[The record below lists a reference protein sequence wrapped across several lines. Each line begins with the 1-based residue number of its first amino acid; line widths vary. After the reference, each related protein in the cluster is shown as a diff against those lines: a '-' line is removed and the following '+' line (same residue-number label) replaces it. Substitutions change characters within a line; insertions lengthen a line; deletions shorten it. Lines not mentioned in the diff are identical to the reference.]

1 MIRQLFTV
9 STMTLLSRILGFVR
23 DMVIARYFGASA
35 EADAFFVAFKI
46 PNFFRRLFAEGA
58 FSQAFVPVLAEAKE
72 QQGKARVRQLV
83 DAISFRLI
91 TVLLVVVA
99 IGAVFSTAVVWVFA
113 PGFHAEP
120 EKFALT
126 AQLLQLT
133 FPYLLLISLVAL
145 SSALLNT
152 YGHFAVPAFTPV
164 LLNGALIFAAVVL
177 SGYFQPSVLALGWG
191 VLLAGVLQLAFHLP
205 FLWRL
210 GLLPRP
216 RPIADPGVDEVKKLM
231 LPALFG
237 VSVAQINLLIDTIL
251 ASFLVTGSVSWL
263 YYADRLMEFPLGVF
277 GIALATVA
285 LPGLSKKAAR
295 ADWVGFQAD
304 VDLALRLIWLV
315 GMPAMMGLA
324 LLAAPLLTTL
334 FHYGAFSDG
343 DVHQS
348 ARALMAYSL
357 GLVGFMLV
365 KVLAPAFYALKDMQ
379 TPVRIAVV
387 ALVVNTVLNLL
398 LIWPLAH
405 AGLALA
411 TSLSALVNAALLYRA
426 LRRAGH
432 YGPMVGWQRLFIQ
445 GVVALMVMGGWL
457 WWWTPALA
465 WWLNAGVLERVM
477 ALAALIGSGALV
489 YGGALYLLGW
499 RPAQLK
505 ARVNGASDS
514 RSA

>member
-9 STMTLLSRILGFVR
+9 SGMTLLSRVLGFVR

-35 EADAFFVAFKI
+35 GADAFFVAFKI

-72 QQGKARVRQLV
+72 KHGVARVRQLV
-83 DAISFRLI
+83 DAVSFRLLLA
-91 TVLLVVVA
+91 LLVVVGLGVLFA
-99 IGAVFSTAVVWVFA
+99 DSVTWLFA
-113 PGFHAEP
+113 PGFHAEAG
-120 EKFALT
+120 KFALT
-126 AQLLQLT
+126 AQLLRLT

-145 SSALLNT
+145 SAAILNT
-152 YGHFAVPAFTPV
+152 YGRFAVPAFTPV
-164 LLNGALIFAAVVL
+164 LLNVTLILAAAVL
-177 SGYFQPSVLALGWG
+177 SHHFEPSVLALGWG

-216 RPIADPGVDEVKKLM
+216 RPISDPGVDEVKRLM

-237 VSVAQINLLIDTIL
+237 VSVAQINLLIDTVL

-263 YYADRLMEFPLGVF
+263 YYSDRLMEFPLGVF

-295 ADWVGFQAD
+295 ADWAGFRAD

-315 GMPAMMGLA
+315 GMPAMLGLV
-324 LLAAPLLTTL
+324 LLAGPLLTTL
-334 FHYGAFSDG
+334 FHYGAFTAA
-343 DVHQS
+343 DVAQS
-348 ARALMAYSL
+348 SRSLMAYSL

-365 KVLAPAFYALKDMQ
+365 KVLAPAFYALKDMK

-387 ALVVNTVLNLL
+387 ALVANTLLNLL

-411 TSLSALVNAALLYRA
+411 TSLSALVNAALLYHR
-426 LRRAGH
+426 LRRDGH
-432 YGPMVGWQRLFIQ
+432 YAPCAGWRRLLWQ
-445 GVVALMVMGGWL
+445 GGVAMALMMLWL
-457 WWWTPALA
+457 LWWTPSLDQWLA
-465 WWLNAGVLERVM
+465 ADAFWRLGVLMVLVGSAM
-477 ALAALIGSGALV
+477 AL
-489 YGGALYLLGW
+489 YGGALWLSGW
-499 RPAQLK
+499 RPSDMK
-505 ARVNGASDS
+505 TGGRDASDT

>member
-9 STMTLLSRILGFVR
+9 SSMTLLSRVLGFVR

-35 EADAFFVAFKI
+35 GADAFFVAFKI

-72 QQGKARVRQLV
+72 LEGKARVRQLV
-83 DAISFRLI
+83 DAISFRLL
-91 TVLLVVVA
+91 VALLLVVGLGVA
-99 IGAVFSTAVVWVFA
+99 FSGVVVWLFA
-113 PGFHAEP
+113 PGFHADP
-120 EKFALT
+120 EKFTLT
-126 AQLLQLT
+126 SELLRLT

-145 SSALLNT
+145 SSAILNT

-164 LLNGALIFAAVVL
+164 LLNVALIFAAVVL
-177 SGYFQPSVLALGWG
+177 ADAFQPSVLALGWG
-191 VLLAGVLQLAFHLP
+191 VLLAGVLQLTFHLP

-216 RPIADPGVDEVKKLM
+216 RPLADPAVDEVKRLM

-237 VSVAQINLLIDTIL
+237 VSVAQINLLIDTVL

-263 YYADRLMEFPLGVF
+263 YYSDRLMEFPLGVF

-285 LPGLSKKAAR
+285 LPGLSRKAAQ
-295 ADWVGFQAD
+295 ADWRGFQSD

-315 GMPAMMGLA
+315 GMPAMVGLA
-324 LLAAPLLTTL
+324 LLAAPLLATL
-334 FHYGAFSDG
+334 FHYGAFG
-343 DVHQS
+343 DEDVMQS
-348 ARALMAYSL
+348 ARSLMAYSL

-365 KVLAPAFYALKDMQ
+365 KVLAPAFYALKDMK

-411 TSLSALVNAALLYRA
+411 TSLSALVNAGLLYHH
-426 LRRAGH
+426 LRKAGH
-432 YGPMVGWQRLFIQ
+432 YAPLSGWGRLFMQ
-445 GVVALMVMGGWL
+445 GVLALAVMGVWL
-457 WWWTPALA
+457 WLWTPPVA
-465 WWLNAGVLERVM
+465 WWLDADALMRVLR
-477 ALAALIGSGALV
+477 LAVLIGSGALV
-489 YGGALYLLGW
+489 YGAALWGLGW
-499 RPAQLK
+499 RPSQLK
-505 ARVNGASDS
+505 ERG
-514 RSA
+514 